1 MNVKF
6 KAALS
11 TLGVV
16 GGSALVGS
24 LLYFIFKFV
33 PVEYMV
39 TGMVSGVAG
48 YLIYLVYDYFVWKYN
63 RYQD

>member
-16 GGSALVGS
+16 AGSALVGL

>member
-24 LLYFIFKFV
+24 LMYFIFKFV

>member
-33 PVEYMV
+33 PVGYIF
-39 TGMVSGVAG
+39 TGMISVVSG
-48 YLIYLVYDYFVWKYN
+48 YLIYLVYQHFVWKYN
-63 RYQD
+63 REQK

>member
-24 LLYFIFKFV
+24 LMYFIFKFV

-63 RYQD
+63 RNQ